1 MNFLGSDESNQNMA
15 ITKQGGGSSSKS
27 SVIENAFDCKDHSK
41 SKLFEG
47 YQFDKEGFEKL
58 FHELDVDK
66 DGRIG
71 VDELSNGLKRL
82 GIDHL
87 PDQAQVG
94 FRSMLNLISYQN
106 FYLLK
111 IKIQVFLYS

>member
-1 MNFLGSDESNQNMA
+1 MNFSRSVANQNMA
-15 ITKQGGGSSSKS
+15 ITKQGGGSPSKF
-27 SVIENAFDCKDHSK
+27 SVAENAFDCKDHSK
-41 SKLFEG
+41 NKLFEG
-47 YQFDKEGFEKL
+47 YQFDQEGFEKL

-71 VDELSNGLKRL
+71 VEELSNGLKRL

-94 FRSMLNLISYQN
+94 FHSVFQCI
-106 FYLLK
+106 LK
-111 IKIQVFLYS
+111 FRII